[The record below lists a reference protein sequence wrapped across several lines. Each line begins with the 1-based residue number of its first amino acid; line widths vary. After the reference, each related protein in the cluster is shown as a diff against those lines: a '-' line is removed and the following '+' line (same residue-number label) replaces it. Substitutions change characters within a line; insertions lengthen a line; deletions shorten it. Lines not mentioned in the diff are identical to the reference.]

1 MANHGKGNITSQGTI
16 SAEKQQSIAN
26 AQFNASQV
34 IGKIVATTLKGLQK
48 EVSQR
53 TYRASNELR
62 NASLYVLRGTRSGKV
77 YKMPETY
84 GDKPSKATKKLMR
97 ESGHKLRKG
106 GQLYR
111 ASAPGEPPAV
121 RTGAFLLSW
130 GTHVHVEKK
139 GVHFRAVAAIE
150 SKERAG
156 GKLLGE
162 ILENGTGKMK
172 PRPYKQAIV
181 DRALPKV
188 KEIYKKPYKGG

>member
-1 MANHGKGNITSQGTI
+1 MANHGRGSITSQGTI

-34 IGKIVATTLKGLQK
+34 IGKMVATTLKGVQK

-62 NASLYVLRGTRSGKV
+62 NASLYVLRGKRSGKV
-77 YKMPETY
+77 YTA
-84 GDKPSKATKKLMR
+84 GCTA
-97 ESGHKLRKG
+97 G
-106 GQLYR
+106 R
-111 ASAPGEPPAV
+111 AGPPGEPPAV
-121 RTGAFLLSW
+121 RTGAFRLSW

-156 GKLLGE
+156 GRLLGE
-162 ILENGTGKMK
+162 MLENGTGRMK
-172 PRPYKQAIV
+172 PRPYKQAVI
-181 DRALPKV
+181 DKAMPKV
-188 KEIYKKPYKGG
+188 KELYKKPYKGS